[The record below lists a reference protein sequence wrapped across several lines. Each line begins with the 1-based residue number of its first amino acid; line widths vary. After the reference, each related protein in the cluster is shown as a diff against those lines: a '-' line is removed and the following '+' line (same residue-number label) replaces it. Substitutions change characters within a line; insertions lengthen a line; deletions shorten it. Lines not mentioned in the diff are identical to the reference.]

1 MRGAW
6 SRKTGIPEGD
16 VRGSVVVFSQRT
28 FLSECVLEE
37 DSCVCSDCM
46 AIILT
51 VTPFLGLLP
60 QSKTSVEFLEYILMW
75 KSNCKET
82 FL

>member
-6 SRKTGIPEGD
+6 SRKTGIPEAD
-16 VRGSVVVFSQRT
+16 VHGSLIVLENV

-51 VTPFLGLLP
+51 MTPILGLFP
-60 QSKTSVEFLEYILMW
+60 QSKTSVEFLQYILMW
-75 KSNCKET
+75 KSNCEET